1 MDLNLLIAAVLTAI
15 TLIRLYSKLKS
26 RAKTSVES
34 SNGACSSPD
43 VEKKTLVPL
52 PGSSIP
58 DPDPLHDF
66 DLGTATAR
74 NFIYANKTLR
84 YPYYQVSDP
93 SRTSD
98 GLPVLNENRGR
109 RWRTSQCTRTTG

>member
-1 MDLNLLIAAVLTAI
+1 MFLNLLIAAVLTAI
-15 TLIRLYSKLKS
+15 VLIRLYFKLKS

-34 SNGACSSPD
+34 SSGACSSPD
-43 VEKKTLVPL
+43 VEKKTHVSS

-66 DLGTATAR
+66 DLETASAR

-84 YPYYQVSDP
+84 YPYYQVGDP

-98 GLPVLNENRGR
+98 QLLVLNENQP
-109 RWRTSQCTRTTG
+109 W